1 MYLNKYRKN
10 ESIKRSSLIYA
21 PTNCQSDFPPPSVLG
36 VNRYVSKN
44 MYIYQKILPYSHI
57 HIHYYLWSTYYV
69 PGIIL
74 KVFICIISVNSY
86 YQGF

>member
-36 VNRYVSKN
+36 VNRYVSK
-44 MYIYQKILPYSHI
+44 
-57 HIHYYLWSTYYV
+57 
-69 PGIIL
+69 
-74 KVFICIISVNSY
+74 ICIYIKKY
-86 YQGF
+86 YYIHTYIFITIYGALIMFQA